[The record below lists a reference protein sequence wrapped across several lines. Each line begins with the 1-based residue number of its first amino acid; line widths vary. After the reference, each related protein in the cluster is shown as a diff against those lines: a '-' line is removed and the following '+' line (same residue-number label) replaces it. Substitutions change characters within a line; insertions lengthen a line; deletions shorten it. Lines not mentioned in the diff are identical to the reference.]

1 MHVLEAGRLRG
12 LEEKSMTSR
21 KPARRLPDALRQA
34 LREILTEDEYDELVA
49 PWAEDWTKAP
59 EWERQMLSTWERIF
73 GDKPDEKKRRP

>member
-1 MHVLEAGRLRG
+1 
-12 LEEKSMTSR
+12 MTSQ

-34 LREILTEDEYDELVA
+34 LREILTEDEYDELVG